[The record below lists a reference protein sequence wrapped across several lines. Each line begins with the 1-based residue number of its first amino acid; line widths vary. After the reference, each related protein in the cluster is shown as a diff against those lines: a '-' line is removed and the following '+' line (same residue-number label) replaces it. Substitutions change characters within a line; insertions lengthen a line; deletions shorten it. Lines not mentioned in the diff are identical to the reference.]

1 MKCKR
6 MLALL
11 LTAAL
16 VLVTCTGAFAAPP
29 EGEERKEETVY
40 VIADA
45 SGTPSS
51 ILVSTWLQNP
61 KGAGTLSDRSS
72 LSDLEVLK
80 GNATYSLDKDGALL
94 WQADGEDVY
103 YRGSAEEPLPVEL
116 TLSYFLDG
124 SPISAQD
131 LAGKSG
137 RVTIRFT
144 YKNTTRQTVTL
155 GDRTEEIPIPFLVL
169 SGLMLDGKDFSN
181 VEAESGQVISDGDR
195 FFVAGFAIPGLRE
208 DLGEAGKELDL
219 PETFAVTADTTNFH
233 LDTTLTLVVTDL
245 LQGLDLD
252 GLNSLEELTGSLDA
266 LDEGARELMDGSS
279 ALYEGL
285 ETLLD
290 STGTLQAGT
299 QELYS
304 GSGTLYAGLRE
315 LQGSCP
321 ALAQGID
328 QLAGGA
334 GALRQGLGDL
344 SGGAGELQSG
354 IGQVDAGAA
363 ALQAGLSELQEK
375 SGSLA
380 AGVSQLQQGA
390 GSLSSG
396 LESLQEKSGQLQG
409 GASQLSEGAAQVNA
423 GVAELSQG
431 AASLEGGAAS
441 LEVALETLTQGAG
454 SLVGGYPQVTQGAT
468 SLLEGAQA
476 LEAGAAQVQAGMES
490 AAAGLASSAAASIS
504 MRVL

>member
-233 LDTTLTLVVTDL
+233 LDATLTLVVTDL

-252 GLNSLEELTGSLDA
+252 GLDSLEELTGSLDA

-315 LQGSCP
+315 LQGSCRRWPRALTSWPVAPALSGRAWVISPAGPGSSSP
-321 ALAQGID
+321 ALARWMRGRRPFRR
-328 QLAGGA
+328 GS
-334 GALRQGLGDL
+334 R
-344 SGGAGELQSG
+344 SCRRR
-354 IGQVDAGAA
+354 AA
-363 ALQAGLSELQEK
+363 AWQQVSVNCSRERGAFP
-375 SGSLA
+375 A
-380 AGVSQLQQGA
+380 AWRASRRNPA
-390 GSLSSG
+390 SSR
-396 LESLQEKSGQLQG
+396 
-409 GASQLSEGAAQVNA
+409 AAQV
-423 GVAELSQG
+423 
-431 AASLEGGAAS
+431 
-441 LEVALETLTQGAG
+441 
-454 SLVGGYPQVTQGAT
+454 
-468 SLLEGAQA
+468 
-476 LEAGAAQVQAGMES
+476 
-490 AAAGLASSAAASIS
+490 SSVKA
-504 MRVL
+504 RLR